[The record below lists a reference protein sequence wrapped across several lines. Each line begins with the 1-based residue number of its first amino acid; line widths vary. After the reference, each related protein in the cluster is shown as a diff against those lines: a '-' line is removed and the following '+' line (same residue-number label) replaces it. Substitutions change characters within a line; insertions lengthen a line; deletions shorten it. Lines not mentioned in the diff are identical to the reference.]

1 MSVNNRVFRPLSR
14 LFRNRRGTAEIVG
27 SVMFL
32 VILLFFFSNV
42 FLWHDQAS
50 REMDGV
56 VSDRVNSPVTIEKV
70 EDNPTTGWLKLQV
83 NNEGGVGCS
92 LSRLWIIEKY
102 DSVEYH
108 EYGDIEEISIGAR
121 WLSGGASMNVTLL
134 EGSGEAVIMD
144 DGVGVYYYKPSVED
158 VEVTFKIL
166 TDLGNTAACKYVT

>member
-56 VSDRVNSPVTIEKV
+56 ISDRVNSPVSIEIV
-70 EDNPTTGWLKLQV
+70 SVLPDSLVLQV
-83 NNEGGVGCS
+83 TNEGGVGVS
-92 LSRLWIIEKY
+92 LSRLWVITQNDHNFAHFEE
-102 DSVEYH
+102 DATWVAG
-108 EYGDIEEISIGAR
+108 GDKLNITLIFPTQY
-121 WLSGGASMNVTLL
+121 ASD
-134 EGSGEAVIMD
+134 GSYMVND
-144 DGVGVYYYKPSVED
+144 QSVYYEPSG
-158 VEVTFKIL
+158 EVTFKIL
-166 TDLGNTAACKYVT
+166 TTLGNTAAHKYVP